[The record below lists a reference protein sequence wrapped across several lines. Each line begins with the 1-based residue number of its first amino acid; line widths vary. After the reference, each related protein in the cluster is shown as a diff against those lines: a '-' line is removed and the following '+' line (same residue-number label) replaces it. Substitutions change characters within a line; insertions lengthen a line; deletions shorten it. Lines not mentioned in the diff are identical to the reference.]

1 MGGIIRIIKL
11 SISSLLLLGFL
22 AGCAS
27 YPERM
32 ARVKVD
38 FVHGQFESAL
48 SAIPDKDC
56 GCGKNQVLT
65 LLERAILK
73 QSLGD
78 FEGSNRDFEIAYAV
92 MEDYEN
98 RPAVS
103 LRDLGSETG
112 AALVN
117 ETTLPYKG
125 TGYEKFLVHIYKTL
139 NYLMLGDGEG
149 AGVEIRRLDRR
160 REIELETNRKARA
173 AAEEASREKDIP
185 AENLSTIE
193 NQLLSA
199 YGAARDRAATVSN
212 LYLSAFGSY
221 LSALHYDLAG
231 SWSEALIDYRRVLN
245 QVPAFR
251 FARIDAILSG
261 AAAIPAPK
269 EKVDLKT
276 SGDLFLIFQ
285 CGLSPVKHEIS
296 IPIPVSDGLIS
307 IAFPYY
313 IPVPT
318 QMARAAVSIDGT
330 GFGVTEI
337 LSDIEAKQIRE
348 LIDQIPV
355 LIVRQAIRAAIKA
368 TMLHVAQEEGG
379 AWGGLAASLYNVFSE
394 QADLRSWLLLP
405 QNIQV
410 LRAYPPEGTR
420 AVRID
425 ILGQNGSVLESV
437 NLELEFSNDQTV
449 LLNLRAIGYTPLL
462 PDGMTITQ
470 QWRTL
475 DRVPLSNRPR
485 TCLGRDQDD
494 EE

>member
-1 MGGIIRIIKL
+1 
-11 SISSLLLLGFL
+11 
-22 AGCAS
+22 
-27 YPERM
+27 
-32 ARVKVD
+32 
-38 FVHGQFESAL
+38 
-48 SAIPDKDC
+48 
-56 GCGKNQVLT
+56 
-65 LLERAILK
+65 
-73 QSLGD
+73 
-78 FEGSNRDFEIAYAV
+78 
-92 MEDYEN
+92 
-98 RPAVS
+98 
-103 LRDLGSETG
+103 
-112 AALVN
+112 
-117 ETTLPYKG
+117 
-125 TGYEKFLVHIYKTL
+125 
-139 NYLMLGDGEG
+139 
-149 AGVEIRRLDRR
+149 
-160 REIELETNRKARA
+160 
-173 AAEEASREKDIP
+173 
-185 AENLSTIE
+185 
-193 NQLLSA
+193 
-199 YGAARDRAATVSN
+199 
-212 LYLSAFGSY
+212 
-221 LSALHYDLAG
+221 
-231 SWSEALIDYRRVLN
+231 LIDYRRVLN

-261 AAAIPAPK
+261 AADIRAPGA
-269 EKVDLKT
+269 KVDLKE

-313 IPVPT
+313 SPVPT
-318 QMARAAVSIDGT
+318 QLARAAVSIDGR

-368 TMLHVAQEEGG
+368 TMLHVAQKEGG

-425 ILGQNGSVLESV
+425 LLGQDGSVLESV
-437 NLELEFSNDQTV
+437 NLELEFRNDQTV
-449 LLNLRAIGYTPLL
+449 LLNLRAIGHTPLL
-462 PDGMTITQ
+462 PDGLTITQ

-475 DRVPLSNRPR
+475 DRVPLSSRPR
-485 TCLGRDQDD
+485 TYLGRDQGD